1 MLSIVTDCTSYSVPF
16 VARERGKHL
25 SQRALERHRA
35 DYELAEGESDQPLLV
50 SGHFL
55 PLSKHTRQDWNDLW
69 LLTHIEHK
77 GKQLQ
82 VLEESVTSHTETSD
96 GFQLGYRNRLTATP
110 SATGMK
116 YRARP

>member
-1 MLSIVTDCTSYSVPF
+1 MLSIVTDCTSYSVRF

-50 SGHFL
+50 SEHFL
-55 PLSKHTRQDWNDLW
+55 PLSKHPRQDWNDLW